1 MKAGVIITVALTAV
15 TTGVEPVAAFDLQGH
30 RGARGLVAENTLAG
44 FAEALQI
51 GVTTLES
58 DLGVTKDGVLV
69 HAHDRVLNPDIVR
82 GPDGSWLSAPTAAIN
97 ALTLAELKRFD
108 VGRLN
113 PSSKY
118 AQQFSGQRAVDGERI
133 PTFAE
138 VADLVAKSGKPVRFN
153 LETKLSPDKPD
164 ETVDAD
170 TFARLVVEAVRAAGL
185 ALRVT
190 IQSFDWRTLLAAKK
204 LAPEIETVCLTYK
217 TTLEDRVEA
226 GSRRPSA
233 WLAGLDPRDFGGSI
247 PRLVAATGCGT
258 WSPYFRELDAAAVAE
273 AHAAGLKVVPWT
285 INDSADMARIID
297 MKVDGL
303 ITDYP
308 DRARKVMADK
318 GLSLP

>member
-118 AQQFSGQRAVDGERI
+118 AQQFPGQRAVDGERI

-226 GSRRPSA
+226 GSRRPSV

-247 PRLVAATGCGT
+247 PRLVATTGCGT

>member
-97 ALTLAELKRFD
+97 ALTLTELKRFD

-226 GSRRPSA
+226 GSRRPSV

-247 PRLVAATGCGT
+247 PRLVATTGCGT

>member
-118 AQQFSGQRAVDGERI
+118 AQQFSGQRAADGERI

-226 GSRRPSA
+226 GSRRPSV

-247 PRLVAATGCGT
+247 PRLVATTGCGT

>member
-138 VADLVAKSGKPVRFN
+138 VADLVAKSGKPARFN

-217 TTLEDRVEA
+217 ATLEDRVEA
-226 GSRRPSA
+226 GSRRPSV

-247 PRLVAATGCGT
+247 PRLVATTGCGT